1 MHVLVILLA
10 NLMTVVI
17 KFANPVTINGLNYLE
32 YNKFL
37 VLNAQILQQIALV
50 VMILILK
57 DI

>member
-1 MHVLVILLA
+1 M
-10 NLMTVVI
+10 MVVI

-50 VMILILK
+50 VMIQTQIEH
-57 DI
+57 